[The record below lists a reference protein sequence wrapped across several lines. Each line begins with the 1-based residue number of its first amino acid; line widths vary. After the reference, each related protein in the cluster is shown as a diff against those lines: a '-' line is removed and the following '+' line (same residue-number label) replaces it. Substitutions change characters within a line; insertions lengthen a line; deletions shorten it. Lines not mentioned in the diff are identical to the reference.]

1 MYVYLYTTINDYK
14 NISWITIDILVLT
27 YILIYS
33 NTQYILT
40 IKGHKMEY
48 YIAISAYFIG
58 LAGLTY
64 NLSMIAL
71 SLIKRGA

>member
-33 NTQYILT
+33 NTHYILT
-40 IKGHKMEY
+40 IRGEHHGY
-48 YIAISAYFIG
+48 NISRS
-58 LAGLTY
+58 
-64 NLSMIAL
+64 NE
-71 SLIKRGA
+71 